1 MVASSILQSIQ
12 QLVSRMNDPLNP
24 LVITVGKVT
33 AGNRWNVLAGHA
45 TLEGTVRTFLT
56 GTQVEDALRKV
67 AECTAAAFG
76 AKAPEA
82 RAVSVRVLQAE
93 RQHSVSSTIIMPVIA
108 IG

>member
-76 AKAPEA
+76 AKEKYDVDETILHRGA
-82 RAVSVRVLQAE
+82 AVAAQFAADYLAE
-93 RQHSVSSTIIMPVIA
+93 TAQQ
-108 IG
+108 